1 MKRNIKTPT
10 SIYAIIAAGFA
21 LGAIST
27 ATIVSG
33 TGIER
38 AFAGPVATGS
48 TDNVFDAPRLIKSAS
63 TESVSELKNLDAS
76 FANLA
81 EFAGPAVVDI
91 KAVQSRA
98 QGVNG
103 ARIPVSEGE
112 GSGFIFRK
120 DGYIIT
126 NDHVVADADKVTVTL
141 RDGREYVGK
150 VTRAKEMDIALI
162 KIDADNLPTLS
173 FSDSSNV
180 RPGEFAMA
188 LGAPF
193 GLENSVTVGHISALH
208 RAERIIEDRVYA
220 DLIQTDTSIN
230 RGNSGGPLI
239 NVDGQVIGINTAIF
253 SPTGT
258 SAGIGFAIPSNQAQL
273 IAEMLIKDGKITRAY
288 MGVVPETI
296 KEYRKNDL
304 KIDGGAVLMAVPS
317 DSPAAAGGLKKDD
330 VVVAINGSPVKSSV
344 ELRNSMLVNRPG
356 TTVKVD
362 YLRNGQKATA
372 SVKLENPPKEPS
384 QPTQRQGRMQLPPGL
399 QLPPG
404 MELPRGFQFF
414 QDETPGAPNLNDPD
428 DSTPVPAVPNDGKPR
443 LGVSAATPT
452 DEIRKQ
458 FDIPSGTQGAVVASI
473 VPGSLAA
480 RVGIQTGDIITQ
492 VGSVSIKDS
501 AGMVKAI
508 SNLKKGQTETVT
520 FQRYRGN
527 TRSSTTVTVTF

>member
-21 LGAIST
+21 LGALST

-38 AFAGPVATGS
+38 AFAGQTNPAAG
-48 TDNVFDAPRLIKSAS
+48 NLFGEPRLIKSTS

-98 QGVNG
+98 QGTNG
-103 ARIPVSEGE
+103 ERIPISEGE
-112 GSGFIFRK
+112 GSGFIFRQ

-173 FSDSSNV
+173 FSDSSTV

-208 RAERIIEDRVYA
+208 RAERVIEDRVYA

-288 MGVVPETI
+288 MGVQPETI
-296 KEYRKNDL
+296 KEYRKNEL
-304 KIDGGAVLMAVPS
+304 KIDGGAMLVAVPT
-317 DSPAAAGGLKKDD
+317 DSPAATAGLKKDD
-330 VVVAINGSPVKSSV
+330 VIVAINGNPIKSSV
-344 ELRNSMLVNRPG
+344 DLRNSMLVNRPG

-372 SVKLENPPKEPS
+372 NVKLENPPKEPAQS
-384 QPTQRQGRMQLPPGL
+384 PVQSSGRM

-414 QDETPGAPNLNDPD
+414 QDMPDQPGIPDLNDPFD
-428 DSTPVPAVPNDGKPR
+428 NGDTTPALPNDGKPR

-452 DEIRKQ
+452 DEMRKQ
-458 FDIPSGTQGAVVASI
+458 FSIPSGVQGAIVASV

-480 RVGIQTGDIITQ
+480 QVGIRSGDVITK
-492 VGSVSIKDS
+492 VGSVAIKD
-501 AGMVKAI
+501 GPGLVKAI
-508 SNLKKGQTETVT
+508 SGLKKGQTETVT

-527 TRSSTTVTVTF
+527 TRSLTTVTVTF

>member
-38 AFAGPVATGS
+38 AFAGPTASGTTG
-48 TDNVFDAPRLIKSAS
+48 NPFGEPRLIKSAS

-98 QGVNG
+98 QGMNG
-103 ARIPVSEGE
+103 ERVPVSQGE

-150 VTRAKEMDIALI
+150 VTRAKDFDIALI
-162 KIDADNLPTLS
+162 KIEADNLPTLT
-173 FSDSSNV
+173 FSDSSTV

-208 RAERIIEDRVYA
+208 RAERVIEDRVYA

-288 MGVVPETI
+288 MGVQPETL
-296 KEYRKNDL
+296 KEYRKNEL
-304 KIDGGAVLMAVPS
+304 KIEGGAVLVAVPS
-317 DSPAAAGGLKKDD
+317 NSPAATAGLKKDD
-330 VVVAINGSPVKSSV
+330 VIVAINGNAVKSSV
-344 ELRNSMLVNRPG
+344 DLRNSMLVNRPG
-356 TTVKVD
+356 SSVKVD
-362 YLRNGQKATA
+362 YLRGGQKSTAT
-372 SVKLENPPKEPS
+372 VKLENPPKDPTP
-384 QPTQRQGRMQLPPGL
+384 QPLRSRGRM

-414 QDETPGAPNLNDPD
+414 QDGEPSFPDLNDPSD
-428 DSTPVPAVPNDGKPR
+428 DASPAPVLPKDGKPR

-452 DEIRKQ
+452 DEMRKQ
-458 FDIPSGTQGAVVASI
+458 FDIPSGTQGAMVASV
-473 VPGSLAA
+473 VPGSLASQ
-480 RVGIQTGDIITQ
+480 VGIRSGDVITK
-492 VGSVSIKDS
+492 VGSVAITD
-501 AGMVKAI
+501 GPGLVKVI
-508 SNLKKGQTETVT
+508 SGLKKGQTETVT
-520 FQRYRGN
+520 FLRFRGN
-527 TRSSTTVTVTF
+527 TRSTTTVTVTF